1 MRHLPRVYSAGL
13 AALVW
18 VALAPLAALP
28 QADIRVDVR
37 LVRII
42 TTTIRRTD
50 GRLVGSLTKEDFT
63 VFDKNVQQQ
72 IAAFERG
79 TNEPLSVSLLIDIS
93 GSTAKDLKYEVES
106 VSKFLHALF
115 SEGNPTD
122 AASLYSFNYQVVKNN
137 HFTRNTQ
144 SLERSL
150 KSLKGEAGT
159 SLYDAIYLASQEME
173 QRDGRHVMIV
183 VTDGGDTTSTVDFHA
198 ALEAAQ
204 LADAVIYP
212 ILVVPIA
219 NEAGRNVGGE
229 NALTTLAAGTGGRV
243 FVPTVGSEMDKAF
256 ADLIQDLR
264 TQYLLAFYPK
274 NIPLTKEHFHRLEV
288 RVKDPQL
295 RVLARSGY
303 YGEAESD
310 SGTSSGRI
318 SVVPPKH

>member
-63 VFDKNVQQQ
+63 VFDNNVQQQ

-173 QRDGRHVMIV
+173 QRDGR
-183 VTDGGDTTSTVDFHA
+183 
-198 ALEAAQ
+198 
-204 LADAVIYP
+204 
-212 ILVVPIA
+212 
-219 NEAGRNVGGE
+219 
-229 NALTTLAAGTGGRV
+229 
-243 FVPTVGSEMDKAF
+243 
-256 ADLIQDLR
+256 
-264 TQYLLAFYPK
+264 
-274 NIPLTKEHFHRLEV
+274 
-288 RVKDPQL
+288 
-295 RVLARSGY
+295 
-303 YGEAESD
+303 SD
-310 SGTSSGRI
+310 SRKDGCSHNPRHTAA
-318 SVVPPKH
+318 

>member
-1 MRHLPRVYSAGL
+1 MRQLRVCSAGL
-13 AALVW
+13 AALTW
-18 VALAPLAALP
+18 VALAPLALP

-63 VFDKNVQQQ
+63 VLDNNVPQQ
-72 IAAFERG
+72 IAVFERG

-150 KSLKGEAGT
+150 KSLF
-159 SLYDAIYLASQEME
+159 SLWFAPL
-173 QRDGRHVMIV
+173 HV
-183 VTDGGDTTSTVDFHA
+183 
-198 ALEAAQ
+198 
-204 LADAVIYP
+204 
-212 ILVVPIA
+212 
-219 NEAGRNVGGE
+219 R
-229 NALTTLAAGTGGRV
+229 
-243 FVPTVGSEMDKAF
+243 
-256 ADLIQDLR
+256 
-264 TQYLLAFYPK
+264 
-274 NIPLTKEHFHRLEV
+274 
-288 RVKDPQL
+288 
-295 RVLARSGY
+295 
-303 YGEAESD
+303 
-310 SGTSSGRI
+310 
-318 SVVPPKH
+318 